1 MGLQQFWDERYSQPE
16 YAYGREPNVF
26 FREQI
31 EPLQPG
37 RLLMPAE
44 GEGRNGVYA
53 ARKGWMVDAFDIS
66 EKGREKALR
75 LAEEMGVA
83 IHYLVGDLDSLSFPE
98 NHYDLIGL
106 IFAHFPASRRN
117 AYHRHLVRLLKPG
130 GTIILEGFS
139 KAHRDYQRKNPGVGG
154 PQDEQVLFSIEE
166 IADDFQELDIK
177 RLEACEISLQEG
189 LYHVGQGS
197 VIRMVASKPPS

>member
-53 ARKGWMVDAFDIS
+53 ARKGWVVDAFDIS

-83 IHYLVGDLDSLSFPE
+83 IHYQVGIWIVYPFP
-98 NHYDLIGL
+98 
-106 IFAHFPASRRN
+106 
-117 AYHRHLVRLLKPG
+117 K
-130 GTIILEGFS
+130 IITTS
-139 KAHRDYQRKNPGVGG
+139 SD
-154 PQDEQVLFSIEE
+154 
-166 IADDFQELDIK
+166 
-177 RLEACEISLQEG
+177 
-189 LYHVGQGS
+189 
-197 VIRMVASKPPS
+197 

>member
-16 YAYGREPNVF
+16 YAYGKEPNSF

-31 EPLQPG
+31 DLLQPG

-44 GEGRNGVYA
+44 GEGRNAVYA
-53 ARKGWMVDAFDIS
+53 ARKGWQVDAFDIS

-75 LAEEMGVA
+75 LAQEAAVY
-83 IHYLVGDLDSLSFPE
+83 IHYQVGDLDTLHFPE
-98 NHYDLIGL
+98 ANYDAIGL
-106 IFAHFPASRRN
+106 IFAHFPASRRS

-139 KAHRDYQRKNPGVGG
+139 KAHRAYQQKHPGVGG
-154 PQDEQVLFSIEE
+154 PQDEKVLFSLEE
-166 IADDFQELDIK
+166 IAEDFQGLQFK
-177 RLEACEISLQEG
+177 RLEECEVHLQEG
-189 LYHVGQGS
+189 LYHVGLGK
-197 VIRMVASKPPS
+197 VIRMVASKPLL